1 MKRNIFLTLTGL
13 ETITVGIL
21 LLVQRNILLDDH
33 NDKVMHFVHQ
43 MGNSEWAALLIA
55 VGAAALVIGLLN
67 INKYFTQTAML
78 IILGGLWLA
87 YAFSFTFSD
96 FHFGNPLHLG
106 DLLAWFVFLQITFE
120 AYFGEAR

>member
-13 ETITVGIL
+13 EAIAVGIF

-33 NDKVMHFVHQ
+33 NDKIMHFAHQ
-43 MGNSEWAALLIA
+43 MGDPEWAALLIA
-55 VGAAALVIGLLN
+55 VGVAALVIGLLST
-67 INKYFTQTAML
+67 NKYFIQTAML

-87 YAFSFTFSD
+87 YAFFFTFSD
-96 FHFGNPLHLG
+96 FHFGKPLHLG
-106 DLLAWFVFLQITFE
+106 DLLAWFVFLQIAFE

>member
-1 MKRNIFLTLTGL
+1 MKCNAFLTLTGL
-13 ETITVGIL
+13 ETIVVGVFL
-21 LLVQRNILLDDH
+21 LIQRNILLDDH

-43 MGNSEWAALLIA
+43 MGNAEWAALLIA
-55 VGAAALVIGLLN
+55 VGALALVIGILDV
-67 INKYFTQTAML
+67 NKYAAQTVIL
-78 IILGGLWLA
+78 IVLGGLWLA

-96 FHFGNPLHLG
+96 FYFGNPLHLG